1 MEWSAFRQKEES
13 NVIQIIFSKAIENT
27 DNSQ

>member
-13 NVIQIIFSKAIENT
+13 DIIEIIFSKTIKDT